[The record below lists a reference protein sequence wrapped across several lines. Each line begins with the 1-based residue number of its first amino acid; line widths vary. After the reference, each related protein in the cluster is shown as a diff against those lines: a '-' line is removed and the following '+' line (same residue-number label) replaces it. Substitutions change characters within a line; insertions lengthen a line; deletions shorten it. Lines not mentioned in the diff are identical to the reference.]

1 MKGVIAGIFDCIRA
15 TVYPAHFIQD
25 CLPKRRFGFP
35 NLARLPR
42 CSLEDVALHAVA
54 FDRMPDRQELVGI
67 AAPITVQNKSASWL
81 WRPFQANAICPK
93 AAT

>member
-1 MKGVIAGIFDCIRA
+1 MRPSRG
-15 TVYPAHFIQD
+15 
-25 CLPKRRFGFP
+25 RRCTIFGFP

-67 AAPITVQNKSASWL
+67 AAPHHRAEQERPLAVETVPSQWDLSQGSYIGSEN
-81 WRPFQANAICPK
+81 RMGI
-93 AAT
+93 